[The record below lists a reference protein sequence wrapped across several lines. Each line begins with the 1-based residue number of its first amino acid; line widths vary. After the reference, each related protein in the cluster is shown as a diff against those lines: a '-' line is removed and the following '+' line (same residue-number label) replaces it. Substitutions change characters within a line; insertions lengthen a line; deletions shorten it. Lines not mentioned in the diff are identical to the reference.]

1 MTNLPATITDL
12 SYEQIAALTGQQTE
26 QSAPS
31 LARLWINKDVGPND
45 DKPYPV
51 GRYAVTLSDAS
62 IVFGR
67 PIQFRPFINA
77 YQHSVYDADTNKY
90 VNKSVIFTDWRQDQP
105 DELGGMRC
113 GKLTKRQLDGQP
125 ESVIK
130 AQKAIRTYRLM
141 YGTVTVDGVDQ
152 EGNKRKLEN
161 EPVYWRLSGESFMV
175 PQDAIDELNKN
186 KRLMFNHNLDLG
198 TPVRKQNGATIYYV
212 PVVSVDLTKSVQ
224 FTANDMDLFTKFQET
239 IKFENDAVLA
249 KHRKAV
255 SKHSKNDDADDVI
268 DAVGSSLDDDFGN
281 ASLDNI

>member
-1 MTNLPATITDL
+1 MTNLPISIDNL

-26 QSAPS
+26 QSVPS

-45 DKPYPV
+45 EKPYPV
-51 GRYAVTLSDAS
+51 GRYAVTLPDAS

-77 YQHSVYDADTNKY
+77 YQHSVYDADSNKY
-90 VNKSVIFTDWRQDQP
+90 VNKSIIFTDWKQEQP

-113 GKLTKRQLDGQP
+113 GKLTKKQLDGQP
-125 ESVIK
+125 ESVLK
-130 AQKAIRTYRLM
+130 AQKSIRSYRLM
-141 YGTVTVDGVDQ
+141 YGTVNIDGVDQ
-152 EGNKRKLEN
+152 EGKKRKLEN
-161 EPVYWRLSGESFMV
+161 EPVFWRLSGESFMV

-224 FTANDMDLFTKFQET
+224 FTAADMELFTKFQET
-239 IKFENDAVLA
+239 IKFENDGVLA
-249 KHRKAV
+249 KHRKALGTGKRNTDAGDVLNVV
-255 SKHSKNDDADDVI
+255 SST
-268 DAVGSSLDDDFGN
+268 LDDDFDN
-281 ASLDNI
+281 ADLNSI